1 MSNDG
6 IIRYLFTME
15 NTKELKRKKGTSMT
29 FADFYCFKGFR
40 AACLGVMLLVLSSV
54 CAWGTETVVL
64 SSLDL
69 SKMQQDWGSPGVNR
83 SVDGHE
89 LSIAGRKFSQG
100 VGTHANSL
108 FRIDLKRGTTRF
120 QAWVGV
126 DDEVNDPRASVEFQ
140 VVADKKVLWRSGV
153 MKFGQAAKKVDVDL
167 TGKEYLLLMVL
178 DADDGIN
185 YDHADWAD
193 ARLTVT
199 GEKPKAAA
207 MTTTPAG
214 PPVILTPKPGPAPR
228 VNGPKIFGVRPGRP
242 FLYQIPATGDRPMTF
257 SVANLPDGLR
267 LDARTGQITGAIQ
280 AEGTYPVTLKAE
292 NALGADTRAF
302 KIVVGDTIALT
313 PPLGWNSWNCWA
325 GSIDQ
330 DKVLR
335 AAKAMVSS
343 GLIQHGWTYINIDD
357 AWQGRRGGPFN
368 GIQPNEKFPDMQ
380 GLCDEVHAMG
390 LKIGIYS
397 TPWTTSYAGY
407 IGGSSDDP
415 NGAWT
420 RGGRRMGKISFAQN
434 DARQWAAWGID
445 YLKYDW
451 NPNELPET
459 RQMYEALLASGR
471 DIVLSLSNS
480 MPFANI
486 PDLCHWANSWRTTG
500 DIRDTWSSMSSKGFG
515 EDQWEPYCSPGH
527 WNDPDMLVVGYVGWG
542 PRLHPTQLTPDEQYT
557 HISLWCLVSSPMLL
571 GCDLERLDAFTLNL
585 LTNDEV
591 LGVSQDAL
599 GKQATCVVKNG
610 FANIYAKP
618 LEDGSTAVG
627 LFNRGFE
634 EETITALWSD
644 IGLSGAQ
651 KVRDLWRQK
660 DLGVFA
666 EQFSISVSPHGVVLI
681 KVMSEK

>member
-1 MSNDG
+1 MKRRNSMMSN
-6 IIRYLFTME
+6 FHP
-15 NTKELKRKKGTSMT
+15 
-29 FADFYCFKGFR
+29 DFYRLKAFQ
-40 AACLGVMLLVLSSV
+40 AVCLSVMLPVLISV
-54 CAWGTETVVL
+54 SARASETVNL
-64 SSLDL
+64 ASLDL
-69 SKMQQDWGSPGVNR
+69 SKMQQDWGSPRANR
-83 SVDGHE
+83 SADRHR
-89 LSIAGRKFSQG
+89 LSIGGRTFSKG
-100 VGTHANSL
+100 VGTHANSM
-108 FRIDLKRGTTRF
+108 FRIDLNRGATRF

-126 DDEVNDPRASVEFQ
+126 DDEVKDNPASVEFQ
-140 VVADKKVLWRSGV
+140 VVADKQVLWRSGV
-153 MKFGQAAKKVDVDL
+153 MKSGQAAKEVDVDL
-167 TGKEYLLLMVL
+167 TGKKDLLLTVL
-178 DADDGIN
+178 DASDGIS
-185 YDHADWAD
+185 YDHADWAE

-199 GEKPKAAA
+199 GDRPKAEAVMPA
-207 MTTTPAG
+207 PAG

-228 VNGPKIFGVRPGRP
+228 VNGPKIFGVRPGAP
-242 FLYQIPATGDRPMTF
+242 FLYHIPATGDRPMTF
-257 SVANLPDGLR
+257 SVGNLPDGLQV
-267 LDARTGQITGAIQ
+267 DAQTGQITGTIQ
-280 AEGTYPVTLKAE
+280 KRGTYPVTLKAA

-313 PPLGWNSWNCWA
+313 PALGWNSWNCWA

-357 AWQGRRGGPFN
+357 AWQGQRGGPFN
-368 GIQPNEKFPDMQ
+368 GIQPNKKFPDMQ
-380 GLCDEVHAMG
+380 ALCNEIHAMG

-407 IGGSSDDP
+407 VGGSSDDP

-420 RGGRRMGKISFAQN
+420 KGRRHHMGKFPFARN
-434 DARQWAAWGID
+434 DAKQWAAWGID

-451 NPNELPET
+451 NPNKLPET

-500 DIRDTWSSMSSKGFG
+500 DIRDNWSSMSSKGFG
-515 EDQWEPYCSPGH
+515 QDRWDPYSSPGH

-542 PRLHPTQLTPDEQYT
+542 PKLHPTHLTPDEQYT
-557 HISLWCLVSSPMLL
+557 HISLWCLDSAPMLL
-571 GCDLERLDAFTLNL
+571 GCDLERLDPFTLNL

-591 LGVSQDAL
+591 LDVGQDAL
-599 GKQATCVVKNG
+599 GKQGTCVVKNG

-634 EETITALWSD
+634 EETITASWSEL
-644 IGLSGAQ
+644 GLSGAQ

-660 DLGVFA
+660 NLGVFA
-666 EQFSISVSPHGVVLI
+666 EQFSSPVPAHGVVLI
-681 KVMSEK
+681 KVTSEK